1 MKYIEE
7 LECGDTFLYN
17 NKYFVLSS
25 DFKKNDTKMCV
36 SLSDGF
42 ISWLRSDIIIEQVP
56 LYRMDENNNIIAIKK
71 SENKYVI
78 NQQNSNIY

>member
-7 LECGDTFLYN
+7 LECGETFLYDS
-17 NKYFVLSS
+17 KYFVLSS

-36 SLSDGF
+36 SLNNGF
-42 ISWLRSDIIIEQVP
+42 IFWLKSDLIIEQVP

-71 SENKYVI
+71 SENKYAI
-78 NQQNSNIY
+78 NSQNSNIY